1 MASPEATDL
10 QGHNE
15 PCLRAFDF
23 PPATANLLIQDS
35 ALLAKAIHF
44 TTRGLF
50 LRRDRHQK
58 RTECLKPW
66 SSVRSRASVNQSLRS
81 ATARE
86 GHRQIDALGPA

>member
-66 SSVRSRASVNQSLRS
+66 FFCPLAGIGESEFEVS
-81 ATARE
+81 
-86 GHRQIDALGPA
+86 DCP